1 MRGGLGASLRI
12 ALVLLAALVCVL
24 LFGTPR
30 MYQPSRQQLAHDLL
44 GLFIAADGDGQI
56 DITSESRLCTD

>member
-1 MRGGLGASLRI
+1 
-12 ALVLLAALVCVL
+12 
-24 LFGTPR
+24 

-44 GLFIAADGDGQI
+44 GLFIAADGDDQI